1 MFLLVTKLYEEVHEV
16 HQEIFVGAPKASTDP
31 LLTLVTHKE
40 IPGSC
45 LIIFHAVYYV
55 DCALLSSRVV

>member
-1 MFLLVTKLYEEVHEV
+1 V

-31 LLTLVTHKE
+31 LLTLVTRKE

-45 LIIFHAVYYV
+45 LIIFHALYYV